1 MTELKLCSMTAT
13 EMVGLVCAGELTRR
27 ELVDAHLERIAARNG
42 AINAI
47 VETRGEAALAEA
59 AAADRDA
66 ANRTGH

>member
-1 MTELKLCSMTAT
+1 MTEPKLCSMTAE
-13 EMVGLVCAGELTRR
+13 EMVRLVCAGEFKRR
-27 ELVDAHLERIAARNG
+27 EFVEAHLERIAAHNG

-59 AAADRDA
+59 AAGRDA